1 MTTDVLDRIRDLLKK
16 GGVDFR
22 EVHHEPTYTS
32 EESARARGEDLAIG
46 AKAILAKT
54 DASFR
59 LFVVSAN
66 AKLDSTAI
74 KRELRL
80 KKVRFA
86 TPEELLEL
94 TGLVPG
100 SVPPFGE
107 PILPFPL
114 YCDSELGKTSYLVAF
129 NAGSLTVS
137 IVMAA
142 ADWDRVARPQR
153 FSFRQK

>member
-1 MTTDVLDRIRDLLKK
+1 MTSDVVEKIRNYLKAEH
-16 GGVDFR
+16 VHFR
-22 EVHHEPTYTS
+22 EVHHQPTYTS

-59 LFVVSAN
+59 LFVISAD
-66 AKLDSTAI
+66 AKIDSAAI
-74 KRELRL
+74 RRGLQL
-80 KKVRFA
+80 KKMRFA
-86 TPEELLEL
+86 TREELLDL

-100 SVPPFGE
+100 SVPPFGP

-114 YCDSELGKTSYLVAF
+114 YCDSELGKNSDVVAF
-129 NAGSLTVS
+129 NAGSLTLS

-142 ADWDRVARPQR
+142 SDWERVARPKR
-153 FSFRQK
+153 FPFRQK